1 MVHACREDGARSRG
15 DFHIPFVVEVFLAR
29 QVISPLHF
37 SQNRKIR
44 GLVEIG
50 VLVQGNN
57 YNL

>member
-1 MVHACREDGARSRG
+1 MPAGKTALAPES